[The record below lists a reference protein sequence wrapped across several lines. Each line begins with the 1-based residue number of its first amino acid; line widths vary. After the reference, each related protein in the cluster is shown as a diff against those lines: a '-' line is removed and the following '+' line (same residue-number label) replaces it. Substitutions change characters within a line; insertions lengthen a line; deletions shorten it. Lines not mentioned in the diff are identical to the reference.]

1 MNVRMHTFWIVAS
14 SPQAESSLCSLLRS
28 VHYLLRAT
36 MSASSW
42 ENPSAPAPR
51 TRTQKRNE
59 RARQVAAAIERG
71 EHEFGEAHDEVYAG
85 EKRARQD
92 FGLTWKHI
100 VLCFKLHQ
108 VI

>member
-1 MNVRMHTFWIVAS
+1 MNVFMHTFWIVAS

-42 ENPSAPAPR
+42 ENPSAPAPQ

-59 RARQVAAAIERG
+59 RHRKVAAAIARG

-85 EKRARQD
+85 EKRARQTS
-92 FGLTWKHI
+92 F
-100 VLCFKLHQ
+100 
-108 VI
+108 